1 MSATATTTTSD
12 PHVVLENDV
21 NHIPRGDVEAP
32 MQFFEYPEDG
42 SEPYNLMEGHLKG
55 GTQPNYPLSTHT
67 ISITD
72 IRGKESE
79 YSLAKHGFQGV
90 SNVPSAADP
99 SFCDEE
105 NIKSVWYPE
114 VEKFVGELFPEAKR
128 IFIFN
133 HIVRRSQPGAEHSPL
148 ISAHIDQTLTST
160 KEAIGLFFPPEEVA
174 ELLKDRYRVLNI
186 WRPINGTVQS
196 YPLAVAM
203 PSSVPDDDLVR
214 IELRYPQHKSET
226 QMLKYSPAHKWY
238 YWSGMTNE
246 DRLAFM
252 IMDSKEDAVARRTAH
267 ASFADPRTPAGAKPR
282 ESIETRVFVFG

>member
-1 MSATATTTTSD
+1 MQLARWPAWGSKCTGGSKRTNTYIYMYVGHISPSLAHTHLFRVSSAIDSTSGHSSHCLNRCSSRQLIMSATATTTTSD

-105 NIKSVWYPE
+105 NIKSVWL
-114 VEKFVGELFPEAKR
+114 VS
-128 IFIFN
+128 
-133 HIVRRSQPGAEHSPL
+133 RSRE
-148 ISAHIDQTLTST
+148 I
-160 KEAIGLFFPPEEVA
+160 
-174 ELLKDRYRVLNI
+174 R
-186 WRPINGTVQS
+186 
-196 YPLAVAM
+196 
-203 PSSVPDDDLVR
+203 
-214 IELRYPQHKSET
+214 
-226 QMLKYSPAHKWY
+226 
-238 YWSGMTNE
+238 
-246 DRLAFM
+246 
-252 IMDSKEDAVARRTAH
+252 RRTI
-267 ASFADPRTPAGAKPR
+267 PRGQTHIYLQPHCPPFSAWR
-282 ESIETRVFVFG
+282 

>member
-1 MSATATTTTSD
+1 MSATATTTTAD
-12 PHVVLENDV
+12 PKVIVENDA
-21 NHIPRGDVEAP
+21 NLIPRGDVEAP

-42 SEPYNLMEGHLKG
+42 SAPFNLMEGHLKS
-55 GTQPNYPLSTHT
+55 GTTPNYPLSTQK
-67 ISITD
+67 ISVTD

-79 YSLAKHGFQGV
+79 YLLERDGFQGI
-90 SNVPSAADP
+90 SNVPSAADQ
-99 SFCDEE
+99 SFTDEE

-114 VEKFVGELFPEAKR
+114 VEKFVRGLFPEAKR

-133 HIVRRSQPGAEHSPL
+133 HIVRRSRPGAEHPPL
-148 ISAHIDQTLTST
+148 ISAHVDQTLTST
-160 KEAIGLFFPPEEVA
+160 HEAIGLFFPPEEVA

-196 YPLAVAM
+196 YPLAVAT

-214 IELRYPQHKSET
+214 IELRYPNYKSET
-226 QMLKYSPAHKWY
+226 QMLKYNPAHKWY

-252 IMDSKEDAVARRTAH
+252 IMDSKVDAVARRTPH
-267 ASFADPRTPAGAKPR
+267 ASFADPRTPAGAQPR